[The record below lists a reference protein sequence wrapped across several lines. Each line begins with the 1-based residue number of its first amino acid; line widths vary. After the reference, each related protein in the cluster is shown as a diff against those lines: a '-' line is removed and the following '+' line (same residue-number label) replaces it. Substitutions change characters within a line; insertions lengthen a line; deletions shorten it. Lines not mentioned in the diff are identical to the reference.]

1 MTRPRRSF
9 GANPPGR
16 VAAAMLRALAA
27 ELSDPSRFTRAK
39 AYARDD
45 AVIDIV
51 VEPGVVRAEVQ
62 GSRYDPYVVELH
74 VGAIDEPGSVSL
86 AELIPDRHE
95 IGASCTCPDGGPLGV
110 AYCKHVLATVL
121 VLADEIT
128 VEPELL
134 SRWRS
139 GGDYSG
145 VGLDWDVE
153 DDADPIA
160 PLLVAISPLPAPFQL
175 PPRLPVAMPAAAGD
189 AAAVL
194 ADALAVLRGLSAER

>member
-1 MTRPRRSF
+1 
-9 GANPPGR
+9 
-16 VAAAMLRALAA
+16 MLRALAA

-74 VGAIDEPGSVSL
+74 VGAIVETGSVNL

-121 VLADEIT
+121 VLADELTI
-128 VEPELL
+128 EPELL

-139 GGDYSG
+139 GGSVE
-145 VGLDWDVE
+145 VGFEVAADDDV
-153 DDADPIA
+153 DPIA
-160 PLLVAISPLPAPFQL
+160 PLLVAAGPLPALPRL

-194 ADALAVLRGLSAER
+194 ADALTILRGLSAGR